1 MREQSISTK
10 EIINNYGATFAFI
23 AAIVV
28 FSITSKGFF
37 SGQNLQNILVQSTS
51 LGICAFGL
59 TFVLITGE
67 IDLSYG
73 GVIGLVGAVLA
84 GMLKDGSSLA
94 TVSLVCLAIGLG
106 TGLLNAILI
115 VGLNLPSFLA
125 SVAVM
130 FLCMGAE
137 RVYNQGI
144 TTWIRDQEVLSVV
157 QTHIGPVPAPVLY
170 LFALFL
176 ICWFLQTQTR
186 AGQYIRALGENI
198 HAVREVG
205 IRASLLKSLVFLIA
219 GVLFAFA
226 GYIETLRIGGAVMYA
241 GKQLLLFVL
250 AACFLGTATFKAG
263 KVNFP
268 GTLIGAFFLYTL
280 LSGFTGL
287 GMKFYYV
294 PAAQGLILIVAVAIS
309 SVRRGKIEQ
318 VQF

>member
-1 MREQSISTK
+1 MQKQSMTSK
-10 EIINNYGATFAFI
+10 DIINNYGATFAFI
-23 AAIVV
+23 IAIVF
-28 FSITSKGFF
+28 FSITSRGFF
-37 SGQNLQNILVQSTS
+37 SGLNLQNILVQSTS

-84 GMLKDGSSLA
+84 GMLKGGHSIGLV
-94 TVSLVCLAIGLG
+94 TLVCLAIGLG

-130 FLCMGAE
+130 FICMGAE
-137 RVYNQGI
+137 RVYNQGV
-144 TTWIRDQEVLSVV
+144 TTWIRDPGVLSIV
-157 QTHIGPVPAPVLY
+157 QTNIGPVPLPVLY
-170 LFALFL
+170 LFALFA

-186 AGQYIRALGENI
+186 AGQYVRALGENI
-198 HAVREVG
+198 SAVKEVG
-205 IRASLLKSLVFLIA
+205 IREKLLKSTVFVVAGLI
-219 GVLFAFA
+219 FAFA
-226 GYIETLRIGGAVMYA
+226 GYIEILRIGGAVMYA
-241 GKQLLLFVL
+241 GNHLLLSVL

-263 KVNFP
+263 KANFP

-280 LSGFTGL
+280 LSGFTAL
-287 GMKFYYV
+287 GMKFYLV
-294 PAAQGLILIVAVAIS
+294 PFAQGLILIISVAIS
-309 SVRRGKIEQ
+309 SARRGKIEQ

>member
-1 MREQSISTK
+1 
-10 EIINNYGATFAFI
+10 
-23 AAIVV
+23 
-28 FSITSKGFF
+28 
-37 SGQNLQNILVQSTS
+37 
-51 LGICAFGL
+51 L

-84 GMLKDGSSLA
+84 GMLKDGQSIGV
-94 TVSLVCLAIGLG
+94 VSLVCLAIGLG
-106 TGLLNAILI
+106 TGLLNALLI
-115 VGLNLPSFLA
+115 VVLNLPSFLV

-137 RVYNQGI
+137 RVYSRGI
-144 TTWIRDQEVLSVV
+144 TTWIRQPEVLSIV
-157 QTHIGPVPAPVLY
+157 QAHVGPVPVPVIY
-170 LFALFL
+170 LFALFG
-176 ICWFLQTQTR
+176 ICWFLQSQTR
-186 AGQYIRALGENI
+186 TGQYVRALGENI
-198 HAVREVG
+198 NAVREVG
-205 IRASLLKSLVFLIA
+205 IRTVLMKSMVFIIA
-219 GVLFAFA
+219 GLLFAAA
-226 GYIETLRIGGAVMYA
+226 GYIETLRIGGAIMYS
-241 GKQLLLFVL
+241 GKPLMLFVL

-287 GMKFYYV
+287 GMKFYFV
-294 PAAQGLILIVAVAIS
+294 PVAQGLILIVAVAIS

>member
-1 MREQSISTK
+1 MQKQSMTSK
-10 EIINNYGATFAFI
+10 DIINNYGATFGFI
-23 AAIVV
+23 IAIVV
-28 FSITSKGFF
+28 FSITSRGFF
-37 SGQNLQNILVQSTS
+37 SGLNLQNILVQSTS

-84 GMLKDGSSLA
+84 GMLKDGHSIGLV
-94 TVSLVCLAIGLG
+94 TLVCLAIGLG

-115 VGLNLPSFLA
+115 VVLKLPSFLA
-125 SVAVM
+125 TVAVM

-144 TTWIRDQEVLSVV
+144 TTWIRDQGVLSIV
-157 QTHIGPVPAPVLY
+157 QTNIGPVPALVLY
-170 LFALFL
+170 LFALFA
-176 ICWFLQTQTR
+176 ICWFLQTQTK
-186 AGQYIRALGENI
+186 AGQYVRALGENI
-198 HAVREVG
+198 NAVKEVG
-205 IRASLLKSLVFLIA
+205 IRADLLKFLVFVVAGLI
-219 GVLFAFA
+219 FAFA

-241 GKQLLLFVL
+241 GKQLLLSVL

-263 KVNFP
+263 KANFP

-280 LSGFTGL
+280 LSGFTAL
-287 GMKFYYV
+287 GMKFYLV
-294 PAAQGLILIVAVAIS
+294 PVAQGLILIISVAIS

>member
-1 MREQSISTK
+1 MQKQSMASK
-10 EIINNYGATFAFI
+10 DIINNYGATFAFI
-23 AAIVV
+23 IAIVF
-28 FSITSKGFF
+28 FSITSRGFF
-37 SGQNLQNILVQSTS
+37 SGLNLQNILVQSTS
-51 LGICAFGL
+51 LGIAAFGL

-84 GMLKDGSSLA
+84 GMLKDGHSIGLV
-94 TVSLVCLAIGLG
+94 TLVCLAIGLG

-115 VGLNLPSFLA
+115 VVLNLPSFLA

-130 FLCMGAE
+130 FICMGAE
-137 RVYNQGI
+137 RIYNQGV
-144 TTWIRDQEVLSVV
+144 TTWIRDPGVLSIV
-157 QTHIGPVPAPVLY
+157 QTNIGPMPAPALY
-170 LFALFL
+170 LFALFA

-186 AGQYIRALGENI
+186 AGQYVRALGENI
-198 HAVREVG
+198 NAVKEVG
-205 IRASLLKSLVFLIA
+205 IREKLLKSTVFVVAGLI
-219 GVLFAFA
+219 FAFA
-226 GYIETLRIGGAVMYA
+226 GYIEILRIGGAVMYA
-241 GKQLLLFVL
+241 GSHLLLSVL

-263 KVNFP
+263 KANFP

-287 GMKFYYV
+287 GMKFYLV
-294 PAAQGLILIVAVAIS
+294 PFAQGLILIISVAIS

>member
-1 MREQSISTK
+1 MHKRPITPK
-10 EIINNYGATFAFI
+10 DIINNYGATFAFI
-23 AAIVV
+23 VAIIF
-28 FSITSKGFF
+28 FSLTSKGFW
-37 SGQNLQNILVQSTS
+37 SGQNLENILVQSTS

-73 GVIGLVGAVLA
+73 GLIGLVGAVLA
-84 GMLKDGSSLA
+84 GMLKEGHSIGLV
-94 TVSLVCLAIGLG
+94 TLVCLAIGLG

-115 VGLNLPSFLA
+115 VVLNLPSFLA

-144 TTWIRDQEVLSVV
+144 TTWIRDPDVLSIV
-157 QTHIGPVPAPVLY
+157 QAHIGPVPATVLY
-170 LFALFL
+170 LFALFA

-186 AGQYIRALGENI
+186 FGQYIRALGENI
-198 HAVREVG
+198 SAVKEVG
-205 IRASLLKSLVFLIA
+205 IRSILLKSLVFVIA
-219 GVLFAFA
+219 GLVFAFA
-226 GYIETLRIGGAVMYA
+226 GCIETLRIGGAVMYS

-263 KVNFP
+263 KANFP

-280 LSGFTGL
+280 LSGFTAL
-287 GMKFYYV
+287 GMKFYLV
-294 PAAQGLILIVAVAIS
+294 PVAQGLILIIAVAVS
-309 SVRRGKIEQ
+309 SIRRGRIEQ

>member
-1 MREQSISTK
+1 MAQQSITTK

-23 AAIVV
+23 LAIIA
-28 FSITSKGFF
+28 FSFTSRGFF

-84 GMLKDGSSLA
+84 GMLKDGQSIGV
-94 TVSLVCLAIGLG
+94 VSLVCLAIGLG
-106 TGLLNAILI
+106 TGLLNALLI
-115 VGLNLPSFLA
+115 VVLNLPSFLV

-137 RVYNQGI
+137 RVYSRGI
-144 TTWIRDQEVLSVV
+144 TTWIRQPEVLSIV
-157 QTHIGPVPAPVLY
+157 QAHVGPVPVPVIY
-170 LFALFL
+170 LFALFG
-176 ICWFLQTQTR
+176 ICWFLQSQTR
-186 AGQYIRALGENI
+186 TGQYVRALGENI
-198 HAVREVG
+198 NAVREVG
-205 IRASLLKSLVFLIA
+205 IRTVLMKSMVFIIA
-219 GVLFAFA
+219 GLLFAAA
-226 GYIETLRIGGAVMYA
+226 GYIETLRIGGAIMYS
-241 GKQLLLFVL
+241 GKPLMLFVL

-287 GMKFYYV
+287 GMKFYFV
-294 PAAQGLILIVAVAIS
+294 PVAQGLILIVAVAIS

>member
-1 MREQSISTK
+1 MQKQSMTSK
-10 EIINNYGATFAFI
+10 DIINNYGATFAFI
-23 AAIVV
+23 VAIVF
-28 FSITSKGFF
+28 FSITSRGFF
-37 SGQNLQNILVQSTS
+37 SGLNLQNILVQSTS

-84 GMLKDGSSLA
+84 GMLKGGHSIGLV
-94 TVSLVCLAIGLG
+94 TLVCLAIGLG

-130 FLCMGAE
+130 FICMGAE
-137 RVYNQGI
+137 RVYNQGV
-144 TTWIRDQEVLSVV
+144 TTWIRDPGVLSIV
-157 QTHIGPVPAPVLY
+157 QTNIGPVPLPVLY
-170 LFALFL
+170 LFALFA

-186 AGQYIRALGENI
+186 AGQYVRALGENI
-198 HAVREVG
+198 SAVKEVG
-205 IRASLLKSLVFLIA
+205 IREKLLKSTVFVVAGLI
-219 GVLFAFA
+219 FAFA
-226 GYIETLRIGGAVMYA
+226 GYIEILRIGGAVMYA
-241 GKQLLLFVL
+241 GNHLLLSVL

-263 KVNFP
+263 KANFP

-287 GMKFYYV
+287 GMKFYLV
-294 PAAQGLILIVAVAIS
+294 PFAQGLILIISVAIS
-309 SVRRGKIEQ
+309 SARRGKIEQ

>member
-1 MREQSISTK
+1 MPKQSITTK

-23 AAIVV
+23 IAIIA
-28 FSITSKGFF
+28 FSITSRGFF

-84 GMLKDGSSLA
+84 GMLKEGHSIGV
-94 TVSLVCLAIGLG
+94 VSLVCLAIGMG

-115 VGLNLPSFLA
+115 VVLNLPSFLVT
-125 SVAVM
+125 VAVM

-137 RVYNQGI
+137 RVYCQGI
-144 TTWIRDQEVLSVV
+144 TTWIRQPDVLSIV
-157 QTHIGPVPAPVLY
+157 QAHAGPVPVSVIY
-170 LFALFL
+170 LFALFGL
-176 ICWFLQTQTR
+176 CWFLQTQTK

-205 IRASLLKSLVFLIA
+205 IRAVLLKSMVFVIA
-219 GVLFAFA
+219 GILFAAA
-226 GYIETLRIGGAVMYA
+226 GYIETLRIGGAIMYA
-241 GKQLLLFVL
+241 GKPLMLFVL

-287 GMKFYYV
+287 GMKFYFV
-294 PAAQGLILIVAVAIS
+294 PVAQGLILIISVAIS

>member
-1 MREQSISTK
+1 MQRQSITPK
-10 EIINNYGATFAFI
+10 DIINNYGATFAFI
-23 AAIVV
+23 VAIIF
-28 FSITSKGFF
+28 FSVTAQGFF

-84 GMLKDGSSLA
+84 GMLKEGHSIGYVTLI
-94 TVSLVCLAIGLG
+94 CLAIGLG
-106 TGLLNAILI
+106 SGLLNAFLI

-130 FLCMGAE
+130 FICMGAE

-144 TTWIRDQEVLSVV
+144 TTWIRHPDVLAIV
-157 QTHIGPVPAPVLY
+157 QSSIGPVPLAVLY
-170 LFALFL
+170 LFALFA

-186 AGQYIRALGENI
+186 AGQYVRALGENI
-198 HAVREVG
+198 NAVKEVG
-205 IRASLLKSLVFLIA
+205 IRGQLLKSAIFVVAGLI
-219 GVLFAFA
+219 FAFA

-241 GKQLLLFVL
+241 GKNLLLSVL

-263 KVNFP
+263 KANFP

-287 GMKFYYV
+287 GMKFYLV
-294 PAAQGLILIVAVAIS
+294 PFAQGLILIISVAIS
-309 SVRRGKIEQ
+309 SARRGKIEQ

>member
-1 MREQSISTK
+1 MPKQSMTSK
-10 EIINNYGATFAFI
+10 DIINNYGATFGFI
-23 AAIVV
+23 IAIVV
-28 FSITSKGFF
+28 FSITSRGFF
-37 SGQNLQNILVQSTS
+37 SGLNLQNILVQSTS

-73 GVIGLVGAVLA
+73 GVMGLVGAVLA
-84 GMLKDGSSLA
+84 GMLKDGHSIGLV
-94 TVSLVCLAIGLG
+94 TLVCLAIGLG
-106 TGLLNAILI
+106 TGLFNATLI
-115 VGLNLPSFLA
+115 VVLKLPSFLA

-144 TTWIRDQEVLSVV
+144 TTWIRDQEVLSIA
-157 QTHIGPVPAPVLY
+157 QTNIGPVPALVLY
-170 LFALFL
+170 LFALFA
-176 ICWFLQTQTR
+176 ICWFLQTQTK
-186 AGQYIRALGENI
+186 AGQYVRALGENI
-198 HAVREVG
+198 NAVKEVG
-205 IRASLLKSLVFLIA
+205 IRADLLKFLVFVVAGLI
-219 GVLFAFA
+219 FAFA

-241 GKQLLLFVL
+241 GKQFLLSVL

-263 KVNFP
+263 KANFP

-280 LSGFTGL
+280 LSGFTAL
-287 GMKFYYV
+287 GMKFYLV
-294 PAAQGLILIVAVAIS
+294 PVAQGLILIISVAIS

>member
-1 MREQSISTK
+1 MQKQSMASK
-10 EIINNYGATFAFI
+10 DIINNYGATFAFI
-23 AAIVV
+23 IAIVF
-28 FSITSKGFF
+28 FSITSRGFF
-37 SGQNLQNILVQSTS
+37 SGLNLQNILVQSTS
-51 LGICAFGL
+51 LGIAAFGL

-84 GMLKDGSSLA
+84 GMLKDGHSIGLV
-94 TVSLVCLAIGLG
+94 TLVCLAIGLG

-115 VGLNLPSFLA
+115 VVLNLPSFLA

-130 FLCMGAE
+130 FICMGAE
-137 RVYNQGI
+137 RIYNQGV
-144 TTWIRDQEVLSVV
+144 TTWIRDPGVLSIV
-157 QTHIGPVPAPVLY
+157 QSNIGPVPLPALY
-170 LFALFL
+170 LFALFA

-186 AGQYIRALGENI
+186 AGQYVRALGENI
-198 HAVREVG
+198 NAVKEVG
-205 IRASLLKSLVFLIA
+205 IREKLLKSTVFVVAGLI
-219 GVLFAFA
+219 FAFA
-226 GYIETLRIGGAVMYA
+226 GYIEILRIGGAVMYA
-241 GKQLLLFVL
+241 GSHLLLSVL

-263 KVNFP
+263 KANFP

-287 GMKFYYV
+287 GMKFYLV
-294 PAAQGLILIVAVAIS
+294 PFAQGLILIISVAIS

>member
-1 MREQSISTK
+1 MRKQAITTK
-10 EIINNYGATFAFI
+10 EIINNFGATFAFI
-23 AAIVV
+23 AAIVF
-28 FSITSKGFF
+28 FSIASRGFF
-37 SGQNLQNILVQSTS
+37 SVQNLQNILVQSTS

-84 GMLKDGSSLA
+84 GMIKDGHSIGLV
-94 TVSLVCLAIGLG
+94 TLVCLTIGLA

-144 TTWIRDQEVLSVV
+144 TTWIRHPGILSIV
-157 QTHIGPVPAPVLY
+157 QTYIGPIPVTVLY
-170 LFALFL
+170 LFALFA
-176 ICWFLQTQTR
+176 ICWYLQTQTR

-198 HAVREVG
+198 SAVREVG
-205 IRASLLKSLVFLIA
+205 IRSNILKSLVFLVA
-219 GVLFAFA
+219 GLIFAFS
-226 GYIETLRIGGAVMYA
+226 GYIETLRIGGAVMYS

-263 KVNFP
+263 KANFA

-287 GMKFYYV
+287 GMQFYYV
-294 PAAQGLILIVAVAIS
+294 PVAQGLILIVAVAIS

>member
-1 MREQSISTK
+1 MAQQSITTK

-23 AAIVV
+23 LAIIA
-28 FSITSKGFF
+28 FSFTSRGFF

-84 GMLKDGSSLA
+84 GMLKDGQSIGV
-94 TVSLVCLAIGLG
+94 VSLVCLAIGLG
-106 TGLLNAILI
+106 TGLLNALLI
-115 VGLNLPSFLA
+115 VVLNLPSFLV

-137 RVYNQGI
+137 RVYSRGI
-144 TTWIRDQEVLSVV
+144 TTWIRQPEVLSIV
-157 QTHIGPVPAPVLY
+157 QAHVGPVPVPVIY
-170 LFALFL
+170 LFALFG
-176 ICWFLQTQTR
+176 ICWFLQSQTR
-186 AGQYIRALGENI
+186 TGQYVRALGENI
-198 HAVREVG
+198 NAVREVG
-205 IRASLLKSLVFLIA
+205 IRTVLMKSMVFMIA
-219 GVLFAFA
+219 GLLFAAA
-226 GYIETLRIGGAVMYA
+226 GYIETLRIGGAIMYS
-241 GKQLLLFVL
+241 GKPLMLFVL

-287 GMKFYYV
+287 GMKFYFV
-294 PAAQGLILIVAVAIS
+294 PVAQGLILIVAVAIS